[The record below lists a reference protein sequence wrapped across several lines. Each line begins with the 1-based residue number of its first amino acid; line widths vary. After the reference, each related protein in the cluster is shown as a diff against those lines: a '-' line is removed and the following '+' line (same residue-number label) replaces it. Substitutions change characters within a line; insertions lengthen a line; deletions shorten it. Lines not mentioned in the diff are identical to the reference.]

1 MFSYQKQSGN
11 FATWALTPLLDYCSD
26 NITAIICIR
35 AHKNNPW
42 VLDRL
47 RLLAGYYQ
55 PTPRFLIIDFGSPQ
69 SHSEIIKSVCELQE
83 FTYHRIDDTGLF
95 SLSIARN
102 EGASRATTDLL
113 YFTDIDFVSPPE
125 HFGDLARYA
134 NEHDFSVIR
143 DVVLNLPAYHLTE
156 TRTSEF
162 TEIDLKSRSRHLAQ
176 LGALAME
183 RPKGEIADFIAPYSN
198 NFLCTRDFF
207 MMTGGYDS
215 VFRGHG
221 SEDFE
226 LMIRFALYTRNV
238 ELPTNITADC
248 QSPARDRFFKPRPYL
263 GFRRLGEA
271 ISFRAEIHG
280 LKVFH
285 LWHPRSINDPWH
297 SFNDLKRNTFR
308 ASVAKYLEI
317 PANLA
322 SVDYLSRSHKALCV
336 CKDAEHYGYFLPFRA
351 LGYELNIIPDDS
363 DNQIENAKQRIE
375 SGEIDLFLIF
385 NPYMKSH
392 ARFQAL
398 YQLAKESG
406 VQVVVVE
413 RGALPSSIYYAP
425 DVSYNDPDY
434 NNYDTNSPTPNPQAI
449 AAVNEICEKIRSGSW
464 TLENL
469 SDYNETRRSYTH
481 LTNSKGLKIFIPLQL
496 SDDMAVTK
504 FVRPGQ
510 SYADFEAAIRQ
521 TAIDHPDITFVV
533 KAHPLNHNVFAGAGH
548 NIRIC
553 KNEEN
558 VHAVIDICDFTICY
572 NSGVGL
578 LSLIHGKPT
587 VSVGN
592 AFYNVCNTGHR
603 AENFS
608 EAVSLITSGKCIP
621 PSEIVMKRFLG
632 WLISQKYSFFIADD
646 DIRKFKHRNSHGY
659 KNIMVTHFNWNG
671 QSIPLGRIS
680 AMSRIQTTSYING
693 RLGLA
698 IGMKPKWFRELSID
712 TRGPIKSFFINY
724 LKRPARKLVNR
735 LKLSKGNE
743 TELENFTQGILSE
756 KYSIGYLP
764 LPKVANTTIKHAMF
778 ELENEIF
785 HDSNTFS
792 YQHIHNYYR
801 DKKTSINDANFR
813 FVVIRDPIKRFL
825 SAFSNRVIH
834 HCELSEVAVRSV
846 SGNQPYLKI
855 KLENFPFD
863 PDLGG
868 FIKNL
873 KIYQRIPS
881 IHLHTCP
888 QSSLIHDIEIFSK
901 VYKIEELADLEKDL
915 SDISQKPI
923 RFRHS
928 QSGGPKIDVAC
939 LDFEQ
944 LEKLRIYYQEDYRI
958 LNSWYSFEAIFE
970 EWKSGRKKLVVS
982 EDSI

>member
-11 FATWALTPLLDYCSD
+11 FATWALTPLHNYCSD

-42 VLDRL
+42 ILDRL

-55 PTPRFLIIDFGSPQ
+55 PAPRILIIDFGSAQ
-69 SHSEIIKSVCELQE
+69 SHSEVIKSVCELHE
-83 FTYHRIDDTGLF
+83 FAYHRIDDTGLF

-102 EGASRATTDLL
+102 EGALRATTDLL
-113 YFTDIDFVSPPE
+113 YFTDIDFVSPPD

-143 DVVLNLPAYHLTE
+143 DIVLNLPAYHLTE

-162 TEIDLKSRSRHLAQ
+162 AKIDPKNRSRHLAQ
-176 LGALAME
+176 LGALAAE

-207 MMTGGYDS
+207 MISGGYDS

-238 ELPTNITADC
+238 ELPDDITSDC

-271 ISFRAEIHG
+271 ISFRAETHG

-308 ASVAKYLEI
+308 SSVAKYLQV

-322 SVDYLSRSHKALCV
+322 AVDHLSRSRKALCV
-336 CKDAEHYGYFLPFRA
+336 CKDTEHYGYFLPFRA

-363 DNQIENAKQRIE
+363 DDQIENAKLRIE
-375 SGEIDLFLIF
+375 SREIDLFLIF

-392 ARFQAL
+392 TRFQTL

-406 VQVVVVE
+406 IQVVVVE
-413 RGALPSSIYYAP
+413 RGALPSSIYYAS
-425 DVSYNDPDY
+425 DVSYNDADFID
-434 NNYDTNSPTPNPQAI
+434 YDTNSPTSNPQAI
-449 AAVNEICEKIRSGSW
+449 SAVNEICEKIRSGSW

-469 SDYNETRRSYTH
+469 SDYSATRRSYSH

-510 SYADFEAAIRQ
+510 SYVDFEAAIRQ
-521 TAIDHPDITFVV
+521 TASDHPNITFVV
-533 KAHPLNHNVFAGAGH
+533 KAHPLNHNAFAGAGH

-553 KNEEN
+553 ENEEN

-587 VSVGN
+587 VTIGN

-603 AENFS
+603 AANFS
-608 EAVSLITSGKCIP
+608 EAVSLITSGNCIP
-621 PSEIVMKRFLG
+621 PSEIAMNSFLG
-632 WLISQKYSFFIADD
+632 WLVTQKYSFFIADD

-671 QSIPLGRIS
+671 KSIPLGRIS
-680 AMSRIQTTSYING
+680 AMSKIQTTSYING

-698 IGMKPKWFRELSID
+698 IGIKPKWFRELSKD
-712 TRGPIKSFFINY
+712 ARGPIKSFFISY
-724 LKRPARKLVNR
+724 IKRPTRKLVNR
-735 LKLSKGNE
+735 IKLSKENE
-743 TELENFTQGILSE
+743 SDLENFTQGILSE

-778 ELENEIF
+778 ELENEIYY
-785 HDSNTFS
+785 DSNNFS

-801 DKKTSINDANFR
+801 DKKTSIDNAKFR

-855 KLENFPFD
+855 KLEDFPFD

-868 FIKNL
+868 FIADL
-873 KIYQRIPS
+873 KIYQKIPS
-881 IHLHTCP
+881 IYLHTCP

-901 VYKIEELADLEKDL
+901 VYKIEELTDLEKDL
-915 SDISQKPI
+915 SDISQKTI

-928 QSGGPKIDVAC
+928 QPGGPKIDVAC

-958 LNSWYSFEAIFE
+958 LNSWYSFESILE
-970 EWKSGRKKLVVS
+970 EWKSKRK
-982 EDSI
+982 

>member
-11 FATWALTPLLDYCSD
+11 FATWALTPLLEYCSD

-47 RLLAGYYQ
+47 RLLAEYYK
-55 PTPRFLIIDFGSPQ
+55 PAPRFLIIDFGSPQ
-69 SHSEIIKSVCELQE
+69 SHSEIIKSLCELQQ
-83 FTYHRIDDTGLF
+83 FTYHRIDDIGLF

-113 YFTDIDFVSPPE
+113 YFTDIDFVSPPG
-125 HFGDLARYA
+125 HFENLARYA
-134 NEHDFSVIR
+134 SEHDFSVIR
-143 DVVLNLPAYHLTE
+143 DIVLNLPAYHLTE

-162 TEIDLKSRSRHLAQ
+162 AEIVPKDRSRHLAQ
-176 LGALAME
+176 LGALATE

-207 MMTGGYDS
+207 MITGGYDS

-238 ELPTNITADC
+238 ELPADITADC
-248 QSPARDRFFKPRPYL
+248 HSPARDRFFKPRPYL

-271 ISFRAEIHG
+271 VSFRAENHG
-280 LKVFH
+280 LRVFH

-308 ASVAKYLEI
+308 SSVTKYLEI
-317 PANLA
+317 PAKLA
-322 SVDYLSRSHKALCV
+322 SVDHLPRSYKALCV
-336 CKDAEHYGYFLPFRA
+336 CKDMEHYGYFLPFRA

-363 DNQIENAKQRIE
+363 DEQIAIAKQRLK
-375 SGEIDLFLIF
+375 SCEIDLFMIF

-392 ARFQAL
+392 SRFHEL

-406 VQVVVVE
+406 IQIVIVE
-413 RGALPSSIYYAP
+413 RGALPSSIYYAH
-425 DVSYNDPDY
+425 DVSYNDPDFTD
-434 NNYDTNSPTPNPQAI
+434 YDINPPTTDNHAI
-449 AAVNEICEKIRSGSW
+449 SAVNEICAKIRSGTW

-469 SDYNETRRSYTH
+469 SDYNETRRSYSH
-481 LTNSKGLKIFIPLQL
+481 LTRSKGLKIFIPLQL

-504 FVRPGQ
+504 FVKPGQ
-510 SYADFEAAIRQ
+510 SYGDFEAAIRQ
-521 TAIDHPDITFVV
+521 TAIDHPEITFVV
-533 KAHPLNHNVFAGAGH
+533 KAHPLNHNIFEGAGH
-548 NIRIC
+548 NIIIC

-558 VHAVIDICDFTICY
+558 VHAIIDTCDFTICY

-587 VSVGN
+587 VSIGN
-592 AFYNVCNTGHR
+592 AFYNVGNTGHR
-603 AENFS
+603 ADNFR
-608 EAVSLITSGKCIP
+608 EAVSLITSGDCLP
-621 PSEIVMKRFLG
+621 PSEIALKRFLG
-632 WLISQKYSFFIADD
+632 WLVTKKYSFFIADD
-646 DIRKFKHRNSHGY
+646 DIREFKHRKSHGY

-671 QSIPLGRIS
+671 KSIPLGRIS

-698 IGMKPKWFRELSID
+698 IGMKPKWFRELSMD

-724 LKRPARKLVNR
+724 LKRPARKMVSRMKTPKN
-735 LKLSKGNE
+735 
-743 TELENFTQGILSE
+743 LESAIDKSIQGILSE
-756 KYSIGYLP
+756 RYSIGYLP
-764 LPKVANTTIKHAMF
+764 LPKVANTSIKHAMF
-778 ELENEIF
+778 ELENEIAY
-785 HDSNTFS
+785 DSNSFS

-801 DKKTSINDANFR
+801 DKRTSINNANFR

-825 SAFSNRVIH
+825 SAFSNRVIY
-834 HCELSEVAVRSV
+834 HCELSEVAIRSI
-846 SGNQPYLKI
+846 SGDQQHLEI
-855 KLENFPFD
+855 KLEDFPFD
-863 PDLGG
+863 PDLSG
-868 FIKNL
+868 FIENL
-873 KIYQRIPS
+873 EFFQKIPS

-888 QSSLIHDIEIFSK
+888 QSSLILDLEMFSK
-901 VYKIEELADLEKDL
+901 VYKMEDLAGLENDL
-915 SDISQKPI
+915 SDISQRNI

-928 QSGGPKIDVAC
+928 QPGGPKIDIAC
-939 LDFEQ
+939 LDFKQ
-944 LEKLRIYYQEDYRI
+944 LEKLRIYYQQDYQLLNPWYPFDAI
-958 LNSWYSFEAIFE
+958 LD
-970 EWKSGRKKLVVS
+970 EWRSKREVRAL
-982 EDSI
+982 SID